1 MSATTTKKRLRK
13 YSPWVFSRGR
23 LSCPH
28 CQLNLQDVAQTCP
41 GCGFN
46 LAECQKSF
54 PFAAP
59 PLALIID
66 PSSILPTGIEKDL
79 KKNYRKFRK
88 CTPQVDISFCF
99 VRLQAG
105 SPLEEFAFWLH
116 NTAPEAESGR
126 AWQLLV
132 VGDLTSGRLTLTSGY
147 ALEPFLKHELWEAAL
162 QEMAACFSDDEW
174 KEGLNGFL
182 TDARDL
188 LSSAWHVAE
197 RRRQGDHRRRVTHSQ
212 ALPDGQKQ
220 NTENASGRNAMKDPG
235 AFPAGN
241 YAPGP
246 SSSPRRTERK
256 YPRGSATS

>member
-1 MSATTTKKRLRK
+1 MRLRK
-13 YSPWVFSRGR
+13 YSPQVFTRGGMF
-23 LSCPH
+23 CPH
-28 CQLNLQDVAQTCP
+28 CRAELGNTAETCP
-41 GCGFN
+41 GCRFN
-46 LAECQKSF
+46 LEECQKSF

-66 PSSILPTGIEKDL
+66 PSELLPAGIEKDL
-79 KKNYRKFRK
+79 KKNYRKLRK

-99 VRLQAG
+99 VRLQVG

-116 NTAPEAESGR
+116 NTAPGAGPSR

-162 QEMAACFSDDEW
+162 QEMAACFSDEEW

-188 LSSAWHVAE
+188 LASAWQIAE
-197 RRRQGDHRRRVTHSQ
+197 RRREGNHRRRVAKSQ
-212 ALPDGQKQ
+212 ALPGEQEH
-220 NTENASGRNAMKDPG
+220 NSENDSEEAEPHESGALPSDKYGADIPASLQTAE
-235 AFPAGN
+235 GN
-241 YAPGP
+241 YQKESAP
-246 SSSPRRTERK
+246 SRS
-256 YPRGSATS
+256 